1 MSLWDVPGAHE
12 SGEEYGT
19 RVTRQPTG
27 QPPKKDPPKK
37 DPPKKDPAPKPTP
50 KPDPKPDRGEVSF
63 ALRGLRALAQYKTW
77 RDKPMFR
84 EVIAAA
90 IKVLEEVHG

>member
-1 MSLWDVPGAHE
+1 MSMWEIPGAHE
-12 SGEEYGT
+12 SGDEYGM
-19 RVTRQPTG
+19 RVA
-27 QPPKKDPPKK
+27 PPKKEPKE
-37 DPPKKDPAPKPTP
+37 PKEPREPREPRESRKPKV
-50 KPDPKPDRGEVSF
+50 DPKVDPGEVSF